1 MESGAV
7 FPFLIR
13 TPVLMII
20 VLLLILPGYILEQIE
35 AMRSGG
41 IQHQEHTSREEKRKV
56 EMQTDAVVE
65 LSRLADSPLAL
76 NWFRTSQGILKV
88 AKRRLTSSH
97 ISRDELNLI

>member
-13 TPVLMII
+13 TPVLLII

-35 AMRSGG
+35 AYDLVEYSTRN
-41 IQHQEHTSREEKRKV
+41 TTAEKRKV
-56 EMQTDAVVE
+56 EMPTDAVVE

-76 NWFRTSQGILKV
+76 NWFLTNPQSAQGEV
-88 AKRRLTSSH
+88 DKRSLTSSP
-97 ISRDELNLI
+97 ISRDELKLI